1 MAGIVAAA
9 LGQSTTGLDIATDWG
24 DTRHSWSDPM
34 EELGVPQSRFRAPWI
49 LVAAAGVLL
58 TACGGGGG
66 GGSSGNS
73 APVKVGYLVPLSGNF
88 ASNGKNEENGFEL
101 GLKDFGSTVNGH
113 KIQVTYLDTQA
124 DPNIALSQAR
134 QLIDNQGIDMLE
146 GPLAANE
153 IAAVA
158 AYAGPRGVPT
168 DDLSMCA
175 GIQLDDYVKFNS
187 GLSSGWAC
195 NQPAIMAAK
204 YAYEDL
210 HWRKVATIGQDFAF
224 GWLVVGGFADAFRAE
239 GGQVVKMLWAPN
251 TTTDFS
257 PYVTQIPTIGVDG
270 MYAEVSG
277 AVAVRFT
284 QAYHQFGLKD
294 KLPLLGIT
302 QMTDY
307 SALPSED
314 PAAIT
319 GLQTGAQYCDGIA
332 TPENQKFAD
341 EYKQQYGTYPG
352 YYSDAGYAKARL
364 LVEALKKVSN
374 PSDHKALARALKSTP
389 IRAARGPVKLSGPP
403 AFSPIQNIY
412 VCQVKSVNGE
422 LRNVPIKTYANV
434 NPWGFLDQSK
444 WEASF
449 RKYSSERP
457 TPG

>member
-1 MAGIVAAA
+1 MNRRRASCILAAVV
-9 LGQSTTGLDIATDWG
+9 S
-24 DTRHSWSDPM
+24 
-34 EELGVPQSRFRAPWI
+34 V
-49 LVAAAGVLL
+49 LVA
-58 TACGGGGG
+58 ACGGGS
-66 GGSSGNS
+66 GSGSNNT
-73 APVKVGYLVPLSGNF
+73 PIKVGFLLPLTGTF
-88 ASNGKNEENGFEL
+88 ASNGKNEQNGFNL

-113 KIQVTYLDTQA
+113 QVQVTYLDTQA

-134 QLIDNQGIDMLE
+134 QLIDNQNIDMLE

-158 AYAGPRGVPT
+158 AYAGARGVPT

-175 GIQLDDYVKFNS
+175 GIQLDNYAKYQNAF
-187 GLSSGWAC
+187 SSGWAC
-195 NQPAIMAAK
+195 DQPAIMAAK

-210 HWRKVATIGQDFAF
+210 HWRKVATIGQDFSF
-224 GWLVVGGFADAFRAE
+224 GWLVVGGFADAFRQQ
-239 GGQVVKMLWAPN
+239 GGEVVKMLWAPN

-257 PYVTQIPTIGVDG
+257 PYVSQIPTSGIDG

-307 SALPSED
+307 SALPSEE

-319 GLQTGAQYCDGIA
+319 GLQTGAQYCDGIS
-332 TPENQKFAD
+332 TPDNDKFTQ
-341 EYKQQYGTYPG
+341 EYKQQFGTYPG

-364 LVEALKKVSN
+364 LVEALRKVSN
-374 PSDHKALARALKSTP
+374 PADHKVLARALKSTP
-389 IRAARGPVKLSGPP
+389 IQAPRGPVKLSGAP
-403 AFSPIQNIY
+403 AYSPIQNIY
-412 VCQVKSVNGE
+412 ICQVKSVNGE
-422 LRNVPIKTYANV
+422 LRNVPTKTYTNV
-434 NPWGFLDQSK
+434 SPWGFLNQAK

-449 RKYSSERP
+449 RKYSADRP
-457 TPG
+457 TP